1 VDTTLLRH
9 EPEGSTLLT
18 VCETRRAKFSSRLV
32 GCCLMLENAWRTWT
46 CYGGTW
52 RYQTLTTSHL
62 QSSYQNAYHFT
73 PLPQRLE
80 LTAVTHSTK
89 YTPGR
94 RRTETHL
101 HLSQTVNAPQAM
113 KTAFVPEEGLQRCH
127 YYRYIMP
134 LWYSRCHVFTL
145 RMSIEWQLC
154 GHNSRFARATS
165 QALPHWPQGDSR
177 IPTVAF
183 KLRFQL
189 TKTV

>member
-1 VDTTLLRH
+1 MANLDVLWWYMAL
-9 EPEGSTLLT
+9 P
-18 VCETRRAKFSSRLV
+18 
-32 GCCLMLENAWRTWT
+32 NAYHFTPAIELPNAYHFT
-46 CYGGTW
+46 PAIE
-52 RYQTLTTSHL
+52 LP
-62 QSSYQNAYHFT
+62 NAYHFT

-80 LTAVTHSTK
+80 LTAVTHSAT

-145 RMSIEWQLC
+145 RMSIERQLC
-154 GHNSRFARATS
+154 GRNSRFARA
-165 QALPHWPQGDSR
+165 LPH
-177 IPTVAF
+177 
-183 KLRFQL
+183 
-189 TKTV
+189 